1 MINYYIV
8 KEEVFQSLDKDQITF
23 SKKNR
28 EGEQRL
34 IATTEQVNDRI
45 RRFNNIDT
53 CSSYTYTTHQNW
65 VGDGTGVSV
74 EEIEISTYI
83 KEIDN

>member
-8 KEEVFQSLDKDQITF
+8 KEEVFQSLDKDQIKF

-45 RRFNNIDT
+45 RRFNNINT

-65 VGDGTGVSV
+65 VGDRTGVSV
-74 EEIEISTYI
+74 EEIETSKYI